1 MAKDFKNIKNPV
13 TLEAQTDIE
22 NVTRDII
29 QGKVNDTPQKL
40 KKRVSLVI
48 PAYMWEI
55 LQEYAY
61 QHRESVNKSINRFI
75 EDTLKKE
82 SFM

>member
-1 MAKDFKNIKNPV
+1 MAKDFRNIKNPV
-13 TLEAQTDIE
+13 IMEAQTDIE

-29 QGKVNDTPQKL
+29 QGKVNDTPKKL

-48 PAYMWEI
+48 PADMWEI

-75 EDTLKKE
+75 EENLKKE
-82 SFM
+82 NFI